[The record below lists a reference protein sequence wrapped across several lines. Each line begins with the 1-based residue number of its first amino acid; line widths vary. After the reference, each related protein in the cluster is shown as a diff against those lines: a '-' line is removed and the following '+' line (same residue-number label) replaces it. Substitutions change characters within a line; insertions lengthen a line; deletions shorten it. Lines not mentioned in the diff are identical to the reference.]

1 MSYQM
6 LEDIDEKSTIFPL
19 RIAFSFLSSAAAFSF
34 MAVLMYIKAG
44 LHQQTY
50 ISTLSTI
57 INLVAAYHYYE
68 MLKVRV
74 KDKISPSVEWN
85 MGALRHSDWAV
96 TMPLLVLKLYALINN
111 ADHDLLLN
119 SVDLSAF
126 LAAIMILLGAY
137 CRLDLDEL
145 VGWDTMT
152 TLYKITGLGCYIGS
166 WTILVLLL
174 IDLTQSYSEVD
185 NNVIVYSFFLVWPCY
200 GVVACVAVWQRQGS
214 TGYPKNV
221 ALMKD
226 VVYSGLDIFSKG
238 VFAYYTSSMAF
249 GISVL
254 GS

>member
-1 MSYQM
+1 MSYNM

-19 RIAFSFLSSAAAFSF
+19 RIAFSFLSSAAALSF
-34 MAVLMYIKAG
+34 VAVLTYIKAG
-44 LHQQTY
+44 TQHQTY
-50 ISTLSTI
+50 IATLSTI

-68 MLKVRV
+68 MLKVRT
-74 KDKISPSVEWN
+74 KDKISTAVEWK

-111 ADHDLLLN
+111 ADHDILLN
-119 SVDLSAF
+119 SVDLSAL
-126 LAAIMILLGAY
+126 LAAIMVLLGAY
-137 CRLDLDEL
+137 SRLGLDEL
-145 VGWDTMT
+145 ASWDIMSVTE
-152 TLYKITGLGCYIGS
+152 KIMGVGCYLGS

-174 IDLTQSYSEVD
+174 IDLSQTYAGVD
-185 NNVIVYSFFLVWPCY
+185 NNAIVYSFFLVWPCY
-200 GVVACVAVWQRQGS
+200 GVVACVAVGMRQGS